1 MPQSFI
7 VLIIVAVIALIAVS
21 AYYSYQAQQ
30 KRIAEL
36 SQLGASHGWQFDQS
50 QDSTHD
56 DRYNYFSIFNQGDDR
71 YAYNTLR
78 GDEQV
83 GERPWPV
90 QLGDYHYR
98 TTSTSTDSKG
108 NTTTTYH
115 HHQLSYLIVDTPY
128 LGAPHLFVR
137 REGFFDKL
145 ANFFGFSDINFESEE
160 FSRRFRVK
168 SPDKKFAYDVI
179 HPRMM
184 EFLLAE
190 EPPMID
196 FQRGQCCLSRGERCW
211 PAIEFES
218 NLDWARR
225 FFELWPRHVTNVL
238 EQAEAD
244 AHAAQETNRA

>member
-1 MPQSFI
+1 MPEGLFFLVFIAII
-7 VLIIVAVIALIAVS
+7 VLVIVGAW
-21 AYYSYQAQQ
+21 YSHQAQQ

-36 SQLGASHGWQFDQS
+36 AQLAAAHAWQFDQS
-50 QDSTHD
+50 QDSSHD
-56 DRYNYFSIFNQGDDR
+56 DRYNNFSIFNQGDDR

-78 GDEQV
+78 GDVQIA
-83 GERPWPV
+83 GRRWAV

-108 NTTTTYH
+108 NKTTTHH
-115 HHQLSYLIVDTPY
+115 HHQLSYLILDTPY

-168 SPDKKFAYDVI
+168 SPDKRFAYDVI

-184 EFLLAE
+184 EFLLDE

-196 FQRGQCCLSRGERCW
+196 FQRGLCCLSRGERCW
-211 PAIEFES
+211 TAVQFEQ

-225 FFELWPRHVTNVL
+225 FFELWPRHITSTL
-238 EQAEAD
+238 AEAD
-244 AHAAQETNRA
+244 ASSSVEPGRA